1 MSWNSGATGEAA
13 VNRVL
18 VTGCC
23 GFIGGHLMKSLA
35 SDGYESLGIDIRRPK
50 SGAMLGWS
58 FAECDLLDPMKL
70 RSIVTDFAPDV
81 VVHLAA
87 RTDLDGENVAA
98 YSANVE
104 GTRNLVA
111 AVAAAGT
118 VRRVLFASSQ
128 LVCRVGYVP
137 RSDTDYCPLTP
148 YGESKVLSENIV
160 RENMPKTI
168 TWCLLRPTTIWGE
181 GMSSHY
187 QRFLGHLQA
196 GRYFHLGKGPLFK
209 SYGYVGNT
217 VYQIM
222 KFMNAESAQIHGRAF
237 YLSDYERLSLTR
249 WINQLAEAL
258 GSTPPRSVPVVVART
273 LGVGGDILNWMGFK
287 TFPLNSFRVRNIL
300 TEYTFDMTETE
311 RICGAVPF
319 TIDQGVSRMAQWF
332 RELHAGE
339 A

>member
-1 MSWNSGATGEAA
+1 

-18 VTGCC
+18 VTGCS
-23 GFIGGHLMKSLA
+23 GFMGGHLMKSLA
-35 SDGYESLGIDIRRPK
+35 SDGYEALGIDIRPPR

-58 FAECDLLDPMKL
+58 FAECDLLDAMKL
-70 RSIVTDFAPDV
+70 RSTVSDFAPDV

-111 AVAAAGT
+111 AVAAAPT
-118 VRRVLFASSQ
+118 VRRVLVASSQ

-137 RSDTDYCPLTP
+137 RSDTDYCPVNP
-148 YGESKVLSENIV
+148 YGESKVLVENIV

-181 GMSSHY
+181 GMSTHY

-209 SYGYVGNT
+209 SYGYIGNT
-217 VYQIM
+217 VFQIM
-222 KFMNAESAQIHGRAF
+222 KFMNTESERIQGKTF
-237 YLSDYERLSLTR
+237 YVSDYERLSLTK
-249 WINQLAEAL
+249 WIDQLAEAL
-258 GSTPPRSVPVVVART
+258 GSAPPRSVPVVVARI
-273 LGVGGDILNWMGFK
+273 LGVGGDILNGMGLK

-311 RICGAVPF
+311 KICGALPF
-319 TIDQGVSRMAQWF
+319 TIAEGVSRTARWF
-332 RELHAGE
+332 RELRAGE

>member
-1 MSWNSGATGEAA
+1 
-13 VNRVL
+13 
-18 VTGCC
+18 
-23 GFIGGHLMKSLA
+23 
-35 SDGYESLGIDIRRPK
+35 
-50 SGAMLGWS
+50 
-58 FAECDLLDPMKL
+58 
-70 RSIVTDFAPDV
+70 
-81 VVHLAA
+81 
-87 RTDLDGENVAA
+87 
-98 YSANVE
+98 
-104 GTRNLVA
+104 
-111 AVAAAGT
+111 
-118 VRRVLFASSQ
+118 
-128 LVCRVGYVP
+128 
-137 RSDTDYCPLTP
+137 
-148 YGESKVLSENIV
+148 
-160 RENMPKTI
+160 MPKTI

-196 GRYFHLGKGPLFK
+196 GRYFHLGNGPLFK

-222 KFMNAESAQIHGRAF
+222 KFMNAESAQIHGKTF

-258 GSTPPRSVPVVVART
+258 GTTRPRSVPVVVARI

-311 RICGAVPF
+311 RICGALPF
-319 TIDQGVSRMAQWF
+319 TIDQGVSRMARWY
-332 RELHAGE
+332 RELRAGE

>member
-1 MSWNSGATGEAA
+1 
-13 VNRVL
+13 
-18 VTGCC
+18 
-23 GFIGGHLMKSLA
+23 MKALA
-35 SDGYESLGIDIRRPK
+35 SAGYESLGIDIRHPK
-50 SGAMLGWS
+50 SDAMLGWS
-58 FAECDLLDPMKL
+58 FAECDLLDLDKL
-70 RSIVTDFAPDV
+70 RSIVADFAPDM

-104 GTRNLVA
+104 GTRNLIA
-111 AVAAAGT
+111 AVAASGT

-137 RSDTDYCPLTP
+137 RGDTDYCPTNP
-148 YGESKVLSENIV
+148 YGESKVLSESIV
-160 RENMPKTI
+160 RESMPKTI

-217 VYQIM
+217 VYQII
-222 KFMNAESAQIHGRAF
+222 KFMNAEGGQVHGKTF
-237 YLSDYERLSLTR
+237 YVSDYERLSLTR
-249 WINQLAEAL
+249 WINELAKAL
-258 GSTPPRSVPVVVART
+258 GTAPPRSVPIAVARII
-273 LGVGGDILNWMGFK
+273 GVSGDILNWLGLK

-311 RICGAVPF
+311 RICGALPF
-319 TIDQGVSRMAQWF
+319 TIDQGISRTARWF
-332 RELHAGE
+332 KEMRAGE
-339 A
+339 T

>member
-1 MSWNSGATGEAA
+1 
-13 VNRVL
+13 VKRVL

-35 SDGYESLGIDIRRPK
+35 SDNYESLGVDICHPK
-50 SGAMLGWS
+50 SGATLGWS
-58 FAECDLLDPMKL
+58 FAECDILDAVKL
-70 RSIVTDFAPDV
+70 RSTVTDFAPEV

-87 RTDLDGENVAA
+87 RTDIDGQNVAA

-118 VRRVLFASSQ
+118 VRRALFASSQ

-137 RSDTDYCPLTP
+137 RSDTDYCPVNP
-148 YGESKVLSENIV
+148 YGESKVLSESII
-160 RENMPKTI
+160 RENMSKAI

-196 GRYFHLGKGPLFK
+196 GRYFHFGKGPLFK

-222 KFMNAESAQIHGRAF
+222 KFINIDGGQIHGKTF
-237 YLSDYERLSLTR
+237 YLGDYEPLSLTT
-249 WINQLAEAL
+249 WINRLAEGL
-258 GSTPPRSVPVVVART
+258 GAAPPRSVPVVVARIIG
-273 LGVGGDILNWMGFK
+273 LGGDIVNWMGLK
-287 TFPLNSFRVRNIL
+287 RFPLNSYRVRNIL
-300 TEYTFDMTETE
+300 MEYIFDMAETE
-311 RICGAVPF
+311 KICGALPF
-319 TIDQGVSRMAQWF
+319 TTDQGVSRTVRWF
-332 RELHAGE
+332 KELSPKRS
-339 A
+339 

>member
-1 MSWNSGATGEAA
+1 M
-13 VNRVL
+13 
-18 VTGCC
+18 
-23 GFIGGHLMKSLA
+23 GGHLMKSLA
-35 SDGYESLGIDIRRPK
+35 SDGYEALGIDIRPPR

-58 FAECDLLDPMKL
+58 FAECDLLDAMKL
-70 RSIVTDFAPDV
+70 RSTVSDFAPDV

-111 AVAAAGT
+111 AVAAAPT
-118 VRRVLFASSQ
+118 VRRVLVASSQ

-137 RSDTDYCPLTP
+137 RSDTDYCPVNP
-148 YGESKVLSENIV
+148 YGESKVLVENIV

-181 GMSSHY
+181 GMSTHY

-209 SYGYVGNT
+209 SYGYIGNT
-217 VYQIM
+217 VFQIM
-222 KFMNAESAQIHGRAF
+222 KFMNTESERIQGKTF
-237 YLSDYERLSLTR
+237 YVSDYERLSLTK
-249 WINQLAEAL
+249 WIDQLAEAL
-258 GSTPPRSVPVVVART
+258 GSAPPRSVPVVVARI
-273 LGVGGDILNWMGFK
+273 LGVGGDILNGMGLK

-311 RICGAVPF
+311 KICGALPF
-319 TIDQGVSRMAQWF
+319 TIAEGVSRTARWF
-332 RELHAGE
+332 RELRAGE

>member
-1 MSWNSGATGEAA
+1 
-13 VNRVL
+13 
-18 VTGCC
+18 
-23 GFIGGHLMKSLA
+23 MKSLA
-35 SDGYESLGIDIRRPK
+35 GDGYESLGIDIRPPK
-50 SGAMLGWS
+50 DGAALGWS

-70 RSIVTDFAPDV
+70 RSAVTDFAPDT

-87 RTDLDGENVAA
+87 RTDLEGENVAA

-104 GTRNLVA
+104 GTRNLIA

-137 RSDTDYCPLTP
+137 RSDTDYCPTNP
-148 YGESKVLSENIV
+148 YGESKVLLEEIV

-209 SYGYVGNT
+209 SYGYIGNT

-222 KFMNAESAQIHGRAF
+222 KFMNTDSGRIHGMTF
-237 YLSDYERLSLTR
+237 YLSDYEPLALTT
-249 WINQLAEAL
+249 WINALAEAL
-258 GSTPPRSVPVVVART
+258 GATPPRSVPVAVARI
-273 LGVGGDILNWMGFK
+273 LGVGGDILNWMGLK

-300 TEYTFDMTETE
+300 TEYTFDLSETE
-311 RICGAVPF
+311 RICGALPF
-319 TIDQGVSRMAQWF
+319 TIDQGVSRTARWF
-332 RELHAGE
+332 RELRAGE